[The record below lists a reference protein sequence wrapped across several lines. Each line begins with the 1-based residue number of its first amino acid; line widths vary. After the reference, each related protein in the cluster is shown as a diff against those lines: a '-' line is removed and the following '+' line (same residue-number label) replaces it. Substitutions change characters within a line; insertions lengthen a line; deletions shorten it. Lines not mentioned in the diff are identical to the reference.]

1 MCEEAKSVYRASW
14 YFMKTVE
21 IFEGPRA
28 KTYDESI
35 RLWCPDYDAI
45 QGLLPS
51 LLGYHLGI
59 NNDKNVLVVGSGTGA
74 EIVNLLQFSDTW
86 KITGV
91 DPSPE
96 MIVQAETKLRSSDN
110 YELVTGLVTD
120 LPLEQK
126 WDAALSILVFHFLPD
141 DGSKL
146 HLLKN
151 IAQRLKKGAPLLLV
165 DIFGEGQSFE
175 YNLSLLHAF
184 LLSKRFEPEM
194 VEGGIGHIRKS
205 LFPISQERLTEL
217 LKEAGF
223 GEPHMFTQSLIFGGW
238 VATQLS

>member
-1 MCEEAKSVYRASW
+1 
-14 YFMKTVE
+14 MKTVE

-28 KTYDESI
+28 HTYDQSI
-35 RLWCPDYDAI
+35 RIWCPEYDSI

-59 NNDKNVLVVGSGTGA
+59 NDEKNVLIVGSGTGA
-74 EIVNLLQFSDTW
+74 EIVNLLQFSNSW
-86 KITGV
+86 KITGI

-96 MIVQAETKLRSSDN
+96 MVAQADVKLKSDYPDN
-110 YELVTGLVTD
+110 HCELVTGLVTD

-146 HLLKN
+146 HLLKS
-151 IAQRLKKGAPLLLV
+151 IAQRLKKGAPLVLV
-165 DIFGEGQSFE
+165 DIFGTGESFD
-175 YNLSLLHAF
+175 YNLALLHSL
-184 LLSKRFEPEM
+184 LLSKGFDRQM
-194 VEGGIGHIRKS
+194 VEGGIGHIRQS

-223 GEPHMFTQSLIFGGW
+223 GIPHIFTQSLIFGGW
-238 VATQLS
+238 VATKLS